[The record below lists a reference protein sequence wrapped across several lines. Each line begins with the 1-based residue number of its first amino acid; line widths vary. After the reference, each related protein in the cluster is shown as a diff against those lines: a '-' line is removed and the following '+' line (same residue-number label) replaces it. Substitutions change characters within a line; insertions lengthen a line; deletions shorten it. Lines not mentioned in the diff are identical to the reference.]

1 VTPVPPASVPQP
13 AAPPGRE
20 RGARL
25 DPRYL
30 IAFLITLI
38 LVAAQFR
45 YHMVGGYDRLAVAL
59 GTCLATEALLSWF
72 VRGQIVNL
80 QSAYIS
86 GLSLTLL
93 IKPQGGTLWP
103 FVLGGFLAIASKYVL
118 QYRKNHLWNPTNF
131 AITTLLLATPSRIS
145 VLSHQWGNDLP
156 TNLVIWCF
164 GLAITARVRV
174 LHITLTYVASFLV
187 LNGLRSRMLGQPL
200 LPEIAPITGP
210 MYQLFIFFM
219 ITDPRTVV
227 RGRRGQVLVAVI
239 IAVVET
245 LIRFASDRAWALPI
259 AFNAAPALVALAL
272 VGPVAKWIDLRRS
285 PRPTEPTAGASPP
298 LAQQHET
305 EAGRERD
312 AAVSRLAPDP

>member
-1 VTPVPPASVPQP
+1 VTPTTAPAISMPRP
-13 AAPPGRE
+13 T
-20 RGARL
+20 RL

-59 GTCLATEALLSWF
+59 LTCLATEALLSWF
-72 VRGQIVNL
+72 VRGRIVNL

-93 IKPQGGTLWP
+93 IKPQGGALWP
-103 FVLGGFLAIASKYVL
+103 FMLGGFLAIASKYVL
-118 QYRKNHLWNPTNF
+118 QYRNNHLWNPTNF
-131 AITTLLLATPSRIS
+131 AITTLLLAAPDRIS
-145 VLSHQWGNDLP
+145 VLSHQWGNELP

-164 GLAITARVRV
+164 GLAIAARVRV
-174 LHITLTYVASFLV
+174 LHITLTYVASFL
-187 LNGLRSRMLGQPL
+187 LLTALRSALLGQPL

-227 RGRRGQVLVAVI
+227 RGRRWQVLVAVI
-239 IAVVET
+239 IAVTEAF
-245 LIRFASDRAWALPI
+245 IRAASDRAWALPI

-272 VGPVAKWIDLRRS
+272 VGPVAKWIDLRR
-285 PRPTEPTAGASPP
+285 TP
-298 LAQQHET
+298 LT
-305 EAGRERD
+305 R
-312 AAVSRLAPDP
+312 